1 MYVST
6 FFKLEE
12 LPSDAV
18 FVSIAARTP
27 SFYSGLVY
35 GKLAPSYRAF
45 TRFKET
51 NDREAY
57 KISYINETL
66 SGLDPA
72 AVLAELKEL
81 TGMEDDSKIILLCY
95 ENQSYISHRVF
106 VAHWFHNAGI
116 KCSEYPRKKE

>member
-12 LPSDAV
+12 LPSDVV

-35 GKLAPSYRAF
+35 SKLAPSYGAF
-45 TRFKET
+45 IKFKET
-51 NDREAY
+51 DDREAY
-57 KISYINETL
+57 ETSYISETL
-66 SGLDPA
+66 SKLEPA

-95 ENQSYISHRVF
+95 EDQGYISHRAF
-106 VAHWFHNAGI
+106 VARWFHNAGI

>member
-12 LPSDAV
+12 LPSDVV

-27 SFYSGLVY
+27 PFYSGLVY
-35 GKLAPSYRAF
+35 GKLAPSYKTF
-45 TRFKET
+45 VKFKET
-51 NDREAY
+51 NDRKAY
-57 KISYINETL
+57 ETSYISEIL
-66 SGLDPA
+66 SKLEPA

-81 TGMEDDSKIILLCY
+81 TGMEDDSKIILLGY
-95 ENQSYISHRVF
+95 EDQGYISHRAF
-106 VAHWFHNAGI
+106 VARWFHNAGI